1 MGENQIMIF
10 GGFLDTDLTNQC
22 FTIDTTTFEI
32 RRMAESCN
40 MRKSKKFIK
49 FKDYILK
56 DAGKFVYVVDD
67 ENEIHQFDSE
77 RQQWYIVETNR
88 EN

>member
-1 MGENQIMIF
+1 MIF

-22 FTIDTTTFEI
+22 FTIDTQTFEI
-32 RRMAESCN
+32 RRMNESCL

-56 DAGKFVYVVDD
+56 DGKFIYVVDD
-67 ENEIHQFDSE
+67 ENEIHQFDTD
-77 RQQWYIVETNR
+77 RQ
-88 EN
+88 

>member
-1 MGENQIMIF
+1 MIF
-10 GGFLDTDLTNQC
+10 GGFLDTDLTSQC
-22 FTIDTTTFEI
+22 FLIDTQSREI
-32 RRMAESCN
+32 RRLPDTSS

-56 DAGKFVYVVDD
+56 DGKYVYVVDD
-67 ENEIHQFDSE
+67 ENEIHQFDTD

-88 EN
+88 EA

>member
-1 MGENQIMIF
+1 MIF
-10 GGFLDTDLTNQC
+10 GGFLDTDLTAQC
-22 FTIDTTTFEI
+22 FLIDTQTREI
-32 RRMAESCN
+32 KRMAEQSS

-56 DAGKFVYVVDD
+56 DGQKVYVVDD
-67 ENEIHQFDSE
+67 ENEIHQFDIE

-88 EN
+88 EA

>member
-1 MGENQIMIF
+1 MIF

-22 FTIDTTTFEI
+22 FTIDTATFEI
-32 RRMAESCN
+32 RRMPEQSV

-56 DAGKFVYVVDD
+56 DGKFVYVVDD
-67 ENEIHQFDSE
+67 ENEIHQFDLD
-77 RQQWYIVETNR
+77 RQQWYVVETNK

>member
-1 MGENQIMIF
+1 MIF

-22 FTIDTTTFEI
+22 FTIDTGSFEI
-32 RRMAESCN
+32 RRMAEQSN

-56 DAGKFVYVVDD
+56 DGKFVYVVDD
-67 ENEIHQFDSE
+67 ENEIHQFDVD
-77 RQQWYIVETNR
+77 RQQWYIIETNK
-88 EN
+88 EL